1 MEEHACGAGGRA
13 VAFVGT
19 PRCPVGISLRG
30 RGQGGRSVGWEEGSG
45 SGTFRRCVSRVC
57 DSVPRG
63 RWVELG
69 APGLG

>member
-1 MEEHACGAGGRA
+1 MGPGAGQSPLLGP
-13 VAFVGT
+13 
-19 PRCPVGISLRG
+19 PRCLVGISLRG